1 MADKIIG
8 FSIEVRGT
16 DSQKQKMADLKREI
30 LDVQKQLDEYTEKT
44 KNNIGAQKASASQ
57 VAALETTLKALKSEY
72 NGVQREVIDNAK
84 AAKNAEGSY
93 NALVARNKELSAT
106 LRSMPD
112 GFDKTNAAANK
123 LKKEMFENTAKLKE
137 FDAEINRHFR
147 NVGNYPTTVNLAG
160 KSMQELK
167 EIVREYTNAA
177 QQAADNPPLA
187 AQFFQVAADAKAELK
202 DMKEMVSALDPDNR
216 TIGAFA
222 RLGSTIVAGFSAAQA
237 AAALFG
243 VENENLVKSI
253 QKLQA
258 AQALM
263 SSLKE
268 LADAQ
273 DNINIAKKVFM
284 IKLQNAETAKGIVV
298 TEGATVAQRLWNLA
312 VAANPWF
319 ALIAILIAVGTAIA
333 AYVDATGVAAEADK
347 IRAKAI
353 DGTIIKNKELR
364 DSYNEHVVALHAI
377 ANAYKVLSGEM
388 SEFEAQTDNINQ
400 KYSVAVQDINNETE
414 AQLKETEGWWHQFW
428 ISMTSGGG
436 VAGIQAQVQERVDIA
451 IEGAEKVAAEQLKQ
465 DAELKQAQLEQDTKD
480 IQERQ
485 KALETLGKTETQQKI
500 DALVAERDKLKQNK
514 QFTADELLTIDYEY
528 DQKIAAIRK
537 ADQDKYAK
545 EQEERTAKLK
555 EEEEKR
561 LQIIE
566 ENIEKIR
573 QLNIQLTEGYIRLNQ
588 EGTEEQ
594 LSLLRFKT
602 NVEKEELQK
611 KLVAVESASEE
622 ELKMNQLLNERILQL
637 DQLRDQEEQKIL
649 ADAAAKQRQQKM
661 QMLDFDEQIAIAQVR
676 RAEISEQAKQKKIL
690 EIQIEAAKK
699 RLALIEETGDKENKE
714 TQAKIEELKT
724 SIDQMS
730 DDLANIG
737 NVSPLAKMLGVTD
750 ENAKLILDKAFE
762 ITEQLS
768 DQLFNQRKEQLDRIT
783 ALEIEKLA
791 HDRETQVMGLQE
803 QLDQQLIS
811 QQQFNQQKEALDRQ
825 FEQRKRDI
833 ERENFER
840 QKRLALANIAVD
852 LAQQILK
859 IQLNAAANPANAVT
873 FGAAGI
879 AQSTILTAAAVA
891 AAALQAAAVAS
902 QKFEHG
908 GVVLRGRSHRE
919 GGINV
924 EAEGDEIILTKGVYR
939 NPGLRAMASAINV
952 AGGGRQFAFGG
963 VPLPS
968 SSSNASLQRFIN
980 QGISM
985 EQAAT
990 LVREGINS
998 IEVFNPIESINR
1010 SQQDLFN
1017 IEAENTF

>member
-1 MADKIIG
+1 MADKVIG

-16 DSQKQKMADLKREI
+16 DSQKEKMADLKREI
-30 LDVQKQLDEYTEKT
+30 LDVEKQLDSYSEKT
-44 KNNIGAQKASASQ
+44 KNNIGAQKASAGA
-57 VAALETTLKALKSEY
+57 VAELETKLKALKGEY

-93 NALVARNKELSAT
+93 SALVAKNKELSAT
-106 LRSMPD
+106 LRAMPD
-112 GFDKTNAAANK
+112 GFDKTNVAANK

-177 QQAADNPPLA
+177 QQAADNPPLQ

-202 DMKEMVSALDPDNR
+202 DMKELVSALDPDNR
-216 TIGAFA
+216 TVGAFA
-222 RLGSTIVAGFSAAQA
+222 RLGSTIVGAFTAAQA
-237 AAALFG
+237 AASLFG
-243 VENENLVKSI
+243 VENENVLKTI
-253 QKLQA
+253 QKLQS

-263 SSLKE
+263 ASLKE
-268 LADAQ
+268 LADAK

-284 IKLQNAETAKGIVV
+284 LKLQNAETAKGIVV

-312 VAANPWF
+312 VASSPWF
-319 ALIAILIAVGTAIA
+319 ILLTVLVAIGAAIAV
-333 AYVDATGVAAEADK
+333 YVQNTGVATEAEKA
-347 IRAKAI
+347 RSRAI
-353 DGTIIKNKELR
+353 DGTIIKNEELR
-364 DSYNEHVVALHAI
+364 QEYNNHVIALHEV
-377 ANAYKVLSGEM
+377 ANAYKVLAGEM
-388 SEFEAQTDNINQ
+388 TEFEASVDNIKE
-400 KYSVAVQDINNETE
+400 KYKLAITDIKNETE
-414 AQLKETEGWWHQFW
+414 AKLIETETFW
-428 ISMTSGGG
+428 EDLWVAIGG
-436 VAGIQAQVQERVDIA
+436 AGAAIQRNQERLDIVK
-451 IEGAEKVAAEQLKQ
+451 EGNEKILAEELKM
-465 DAELKQAQLEQDTKD
+465 DAELAQNKLAEDVRLEK
-480 IQERQ
+480 ERQ
-485 KALETLGKTETQQKI
+485 EVLKDLGKTETQRKI
-500 DALVAERDKLKQNK
+500 DEINRETIALLKNSK
-514 QFTADELLTIDYEY
+514 FTAEEQQAITRDANE
-528 DQKIAAIRK
+528 KIAAIRQE
-537 ADQDKYAK
+537 DQDKFRK
-545 EQEERTAKLK
+545 QQEEQTKKLK

-561 LQIIE
+561 LQIIAD
-566 ENIEKIR
+566 NVEKIR
-573 QLNIQLTEGYIRLNQ
+573 QLNLQLTEGYIRLNQ
-588 EGTEEQ
+588 EGTEEI

-602 NVEKEELQK
+602 NVEKDELRK
-611 KLVAVESASEE
+611 KLVAVEGASEE

-637 DQLRDQEEQKIL
+637 DQLREQEEEKIL
-649 ADAAAKQRQQKM
+649 ADAAIKARQQKM
-661 QMLDFDEQIAIAQVR
+661 QMLDFDEQILIAQVK
-676 RAEISEQAKQKKIL
+676 RAEISEQEKQKKIL

-699 RLALIEETGDKENKE
+699 RLALLEETGDKENKE
-714 TQAKIEELKT
+714 TQAQIENLKT
-724 SIDQMS
+724 NIDQMT

-737 NVSPLAKMLGVTD
+737 KVSPLAKMLGITD

-762 ITEQLS
+762 ITQQLS

-783 ALEIEKLA
+783 ALELEKLD

-811 QQQFNQQKEALDRQ
+811 QAQFNQQKSALDRQ

-840 QKRLALANIAVD
+840 QKRLALANIGVD
-852 LAQQILK
+852 LAQEILK

-919 GGINV
+919 GGIPI
-924 EAEGDEIILTKGVYR
+924 EAEGDEIIMTKGVFR

-963 VPLPS
+963 VPLPVS
-968 SSSNASLQRFIN
+968 STPASMQQFMN

-985 EQAAT
+985 EQAAA

-1010 SQQDLFN
+1010 GQQSLFN
-1017 IEAENTF
+1017 IESENTF

>member
-1 MADKIIG
+1 MADKVIG

-16 DSQKQKMADLKREI
+16 DSQKEKMADLKREI

-93 NALVARNKELSAT
+93 SALVARNKELSAT
-106 LRSMPD
+106 LRAMPD
-112 GFDKTNAAANK
+112 GFDKTNVAANK

-177 QQAADNPPLA
+177 QQAADNPPLQ

-202 DMKEMVSALDPDNR
+202 DMKELVSALDPDNR
-216 TIGAFA
+216 TVGAFA
-222 RLGSTIVAGFSAAQA
+222 RLGGTIVGAFTAAQA
-237 AAALFG
+237 AASLFG
-243 VENENLVKSI
+243 VENENVLKTI
-253 QKLQA
+253 QKLQS

-263 SSLKE
+263 ASLKE
-268 LADAQ
+268 LADAK

-284 IKLQNAETAKGIVV
+284 LKLQNAETEKGIVA

-312 VAANPWF
+312 VASSPWF
-319 ALIAILIAVGTAIA
+319 ALLSILIAVGAAVAI
-333 AYVDATGVAAEADK
+333 YVSQTENAE
-347 IRAKAI
+347 KAERERSKAV
-353 DGTIIKNKELR
+353 DGTIIKNEELR
-364 DSYNEHVVALHAI
+364 NTYNDHIIALKEVE
-377 ANAYKVLSGEM
+377 NAYAVLNGTM
-388 SEFEAQTDNINQ
+388 TEFEAIISNIDQ
-400 KYSVAVQDINNETE
+400 KYAVAVQNINNETK
-414 AQLKETEGWWHQFW
+414 AQLVEASSFWSQIWNSAFSFSVESGQEQVARIMSEGQEKLKAETLKKNDEL
-428 ISMTSGGG
+428 
-436 VAGIQAQVQERVDIA
+436 AQAKLQEDIRL
-451 IEGAEKVAAEQLKQ
+451 ETQRQETLK
-465 DAELKQAQLEQDTKD
+465 
-480 IQERQ
+480 
-485 KALETLGKTETQQKI
+485 TLGKSETQQKI
-500 DALVAERDKLKQNK
+500 DAINKETIQLLANSKFSAEEQQKITREANEKIESIRREDQMKYNK
-514 QFTADELLTIDYEY
+514 Q
-528 DQKIAAIRK
+528 
-537 ADQDKYAK
+537 
-545 EQEERTAKLK
+545 QEEQTEKLK

-561 LQIIE
+561 VQIVA

-573 QLNIQLTEGYIRLNQ
+573 QLNLQLTEGYIRLNN

-594 LSLLRFKT
+594 LALLRHQT
-602 NVEKEELQK
+602 NLQK
-611 KLVAVESASEE
+611 DELRKRLVDVAVASEE

-637 DQLRDQEEQKIL
+637 DQLREQEEAKIL
-649 ADAAAKQRQQKM
+649 ADAAIKARQQKM
-661 QMLDFDEQIAIAQVR
+661 QMLDFDEQILIAQVK
-676 RAEISEQAKQKKIL
+676 RAEISEQEKQKKIL
-690 EIQIEAAKK
+690 EIQIDAAKK
-699 RLALIEETGDKENKE
+699 RLALLEETGDKENKE
-714 TQAKIEELKT
+714 TQAQIENLKT
-724 SIDQMS
+724 NIDQMS
-730 DDLANIG
+730 DNLANIG
-737 NVSPLAKMLGVTD
+737 KVSPLAKMLGVTD

-762 ITEQLS
+762 ITQQLS

-783 ALEIEKLA
+783 ALELEKLD

-811 QQQFNQQKEALDRQ
+811 QAQFNQQKSALDRQ

-840 QKRLALANIAVD
+840 QKRLALANISVD
-852 LAQQILK
+852 LAQEILK

-891 AAALQAAAVAS
+891 TAALQAAAVAS

-919 GGINV
+919 GGIPI
-924 EAEGDEIILTKGVYR
+924 EAEGDEIIMTKGVFR

-963 VPLPS
+963 VPLPVS
-968 SSSNASLQRFIN
+968 STPASMQQFMN

-985 EQAAT
+985 EQAAA

-1010 SQQDLFN
+1010 GQQSLFN
-1017 IEAENTF
+1017 IEADNTF